1 MLKTV
6 LTVTYY
12 LLYAISFL
20 VFIRAIASFF
30 GSARFSKY
38 YEILVRLTEPFLSP
52 LRKLISWLSKG
63 RPMMFDFSFI
73 ALYIII
79 MILQRIIM
87 MIQAGL

>member
-6 LTVTYY
+6 LTILYY
-12 LLYAISFL
+12 MLYAISFL

-38 YEILVRLTEPFLSP
+38 YEVLVRLTEPFLAP
-52 LRKLISWLSKG
+52 LRNLIARLTKG

-87 MIQAGL
+87 IIQAGL

>member
-1 MLKTV
+1 MLKTL

>member
-6 LTVTYY
+6 LTIIYY
-12 LLYAISFL
+12 LLYAISFI

-30 GSARFSKY
+30 GNARFSKY
-38 YEILVRLTEPFLSP
+38 YEILVRITEPFLEP
-52 LRKLISWLSKG
+52 LRNLISRFTKG

-79 MILQRIIM
+79 MILQRIILI
-87 MIQAGL
+87 IQAGL

>member
-52 LRKLISWLSKG
+52 LRNLISWLTKG